1 MKKTI
6 KIEFKDQTTKTFEV
20 LSLATEATN
29 IILRNHLECNQ
40 PLFIEV
46 GHASLN
52 TQLDASEIKSFYIL
66 FFNEESRF
74 SGASLTDSNAQ
85 GDFSIIT
92 QSKKILFFPS
102 GIDFELGEVSRIKP
116 SV

>member
-6 KIEFKDQTTKTFEV
+6 KIEFKNQTQKTFEI
-20 LSLATEATN
+20 LSLSTNATN
-29 IILRNHLECNQ
+29 IVLRNHLEGNH

-46 GHASLN
+46 GHTLLN
-52 TQLDASEIKSFYIL
+52 TQLDTSKIKSFYML
-66 FFNEESRF
+66 FFNEENWF

-92 QSKKILFFPS
+92 QSKKILFFPC
-102 GIDFELGEVSRIKP
+102 GIDFELGEVNKILN
-116 SV
+116 